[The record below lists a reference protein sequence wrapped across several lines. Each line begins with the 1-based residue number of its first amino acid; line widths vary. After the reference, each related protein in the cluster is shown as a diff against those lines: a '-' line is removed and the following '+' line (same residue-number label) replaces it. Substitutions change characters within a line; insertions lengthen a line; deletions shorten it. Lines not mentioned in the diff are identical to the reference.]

1 MDEMIRQFPLL
12 QEKQNGKR
20 LVYLDNS
27 ATTQRPQA
35 VLDAVEQFYSKDN
48 ANPHRGVYELGER
61 ATAAYEDARAQV
73 ASFLNTPKEEV
84 IFTRNAT
91 ESLNLIAYCWGLH
104 HLKAGDRVVV
114 SILEHHSNLIPWQQ
128 VCRAAG
134 AELTF
139 LYTGQDGVISDEEIE
154 KKITK
159 GVKLVAFTHVSN
171 VLGLVS
177 PVEKIV
183 SRAHEVGAVTV
194 LDCAQSAPHT
204 QLDVQRLGVDFLAF
218 SGHKLYAPLGIGVLW
233 GRRELLEAMPP
244 FLTGGDMIDS
254 VREQDATWAPLPQKF
269 EAGTQNAGG
278 AVGLAAAIRWMQK
291 IGFETIEKRESDVYR
306 YLWQQLESMPH
317 ITLLGTPEGQHYGAV
332 SFNVEGVH
340 PHDVA
345 TILDAD
351 AVCVRAGHHC
361 AQPLLH
367 HLGLRACCRASIAV
381 YNTREDVDMLA
392 ASLQKV
398 RAWLGYGT

>member
-12 QEKQNGKR
+12 QEKQHGKR

-73 ASFLNTPKEEV
+73 ASFLNAPKEEV

-306 YLWQQLESMPH
+306 YLWQQLEDMPH

>member
-73 ASFLNTPKEEV
+73 ASFLNAPKEEV

-306 YLWQQLESMPH
+306 YLWQQLEDMPH

>member
-306 YLWQQLESMPH
+306 YLWQQLEDMPH

>member
-73 ASFLNTPKEEV
+73 ASFLNAPKEEV